1 MKYALLSCVAVAAL
15 CTSSAI
21 AADLPV
27 KAPPIVCPGCNWN
40 GWYVGVNLGGSIGH
54 DRSNDSIA
62 LNPAG
67 TFGALAP
74 GVANPISGTSYS
86 SSPAG
91 FLGGGQV
98 GFNWQMGHL
107 VLGAEADWDAASQ
120 RDTVQIDNFLASS
133 VVVAPATYG
142 YTDQEKIKWLATAR
156 ARLGWA
162 QGYTM
167 SYVTAGPAWGGV
179 DSNYTFQA
187 AQSVGTTFISAP
199 GAANFSSTRIGWAIG
214 SGIETSL
221 GWMGANH
228 WSAKMEYLYVDLGS
242 VSHAFSVANT
252 GGAAPGS
259 AYTIASTSHIH
270 DNIVRVGLNYR
281 FGGENFGPPPAM
293 TPGPCPTCNWT
304 GVYVG
309 FNESTSIGHDRTHET
324 ASLLPSTANGAD
336 VTNPVTDVLHTE
348 SPVGWGAGGQV
359 GANWQTG
366 SLVLGAEA
374 DWDWMNERDTFSN
387 VNFIASTA
395 VVAPAQV
402 AITDEQKLKSL
413 ATARAR
419 IGWADNCFL
428 WYVTGG
434 VAWGRV
440 ESNYGFQGVALN
452 GAAIFGSPLFGA
464 SVSQTKTGWTVGGG
478 VETTMNWLGLSNRWS
493 SKFEYLYVDLGSIT
507 NSFVVPVTGSP
518 GVYSYTSTSEIRDH
532 IVRFGVNYR
541 FGG

>member
-1 MKYALLSCVAVAAL
+1 MKHTLLSCVAVAAL
-15 CTSSAI
+15 CTASAM
-21 AADLPV
+21 AADMPV
-27 KAPPIVCPGCNWN
+27 KAIPPGCPGCNWN

-62 LNPAG
+62 LNPGG
-67 TFGALAP
+67 TLGAVAP
-74 GVANPISGTSYS
+74 GVLNPISSTSYS
-86 SSPAG
+86 SSPTG
-91 FLGGGQV
+91 FLGGGQF
-98 GFNWQMGHL
+98 GFNWQMGHW

-120 RDTVQIDNFLASS
+120 RDSLQIDNYIASS
-133 VVVAPATYG
+133 TTVALNTSIG
-142 YTDQEKIKWLATAR
+142 YTDQEKIKWLSTAR

-162 QGYTM
+162 NGYTL
-167 SYVTAGPAWGGV
+167 SYVTAGVAWAGV
-179 DSNYTFQA
+179 DSNYTFAGAGSGLFATLPA
-187 AQSVGTTFISAP
+187 AAT
-199 GAANFSSTRIGWAIG
+199 FSSTKTGWVLG

-228 WSAKMEYLYVDLGS
+228 WSAKLEYLYVDLGTVTHS
-242 VSHAFSVANT
+242 FAVPVP
-252 GGAAPGS
+252 GGAVAGTTY
-259 AYTIASTSHIH
+259 AATSSSHLR

-281 FGGENFGPPPAM
+281 FGGENFGPAPPM

-304 GVYVG
+304 GIYVG
-309 FNESTSIGHDRTHET
+309 FNEATSIGNNRTHET
-324 ASLLPSTANGAD
+324 ATLLPSTANGAN
-336 VTNPVTDVLHTE
+336 VTNPLTDLLHTE
-348 SPVGWGAGGQV
+348 SPTGWGAGGQI

-402 AITDEQKLKSL
+402 AITDNEKLKSL

-452 GAAIFGSPLFGA
+452 GAAIFGTPLFGA
-464 SVSQTKTGWTVGGG
+464 SVSQTKTGWTLGGG
-478 VETTMNWLGLSNRWS
+478 VETTMTWLGLSNHWS

-507 NSFVVPVTGSP
+507 NSFAIPVTGSP
-518 GVYSYTSTSEIRDH
+518 GVYTYTSTSEIRDH